1 MKIENCKGL
10 LLRLVLLSGTL
21 FLSGCNHIVL
31 FDPKGPV
38 ADQEIS
44 LIILAFALML
54 IVVVPVF
61 IMVIW
66 FSIKYRESNTR
77 STYKPRWAGS
87 AKIELAI
94 WMVPVLIVA
103 VLSYHT
109 WSKTHQ
115 LDPYKPLGIPG
126 KEIQIEVVS
135 MDWGWLFIYPDYDIA
150 TVNELV
156 IPVDAPLSF
165 KLTSST
171 VMTSFFIPQMGSQMY
186 AMAGMQTRLHLL
198 AEETGTFE
206 GQNQEFSGKGY
217 ENMHFR
223 VVAATPE
230 EFRKW
235 VSKVDTSPNAL
246 DLARFNELSKPELNY
261 EVTYY
266 SSVDPGLFQYILS
279 KYKGGYGA
287 SSK

>member
-1 MKIENCKGL
+1 MKIENSKRL

-61 IMVIW
+61 IMAIW

-87 AKIELAI
+87 TKIEWAI

-109 WSKTHQ
+109 WTKTHQ

-126 KEIQIEVVS
+126 TEIQIEVVS

-156 IPVDAPLSF
+156 FPVDAPLSF
-165 KLTSST
+165 RLTSST

-186 AMAGMQTRLHLL
+186 AMAGMQTRLHLM

-223 VVAATPE
+223 VIAVTPE
-230 EFRKW
+230 EFGKW
-235 VSKVDTSPNAL
+235 VNKVHASPETL
-246 DLARFNELSKPELNY
+246 DLARFNELSMPKLNFA
-261 EVTYY
+261 VTYF
-266 SSVDPGLFQYILS
+266 SSVDSDLFRYILS
-279 KYKGGYGA
+279 KFKGQY
-287 SSK
+287 

>member
-1 MKIENCKGL
+1 MKIENSKGL

-61 IMVIW
+61 IMAIW

-77 STYKPRWAGS
+77 STYKPQWAGS
-87 AKIELAI
+87 TKIELAI

-109 WSKTHQ
+109 WTKTHQ

-126 KEIQIEVVS
+126 EEIQIEVVS

-156 IPVDAPLSF
+156 FPVDAPLSF
-165 KLTSST
+165 RLTSST

-186 AMAGMQTRLHLL
+186 AMAGMQTRLHLM

-223 VVAATPE
+223 VIAVTPE
-230 EFRKW
+230 EFGKW
-235 VSKVDTSPNAL
+235 VNKVHASPETL
-246 DLARFNELSKPELNY
+246 DLARFNELSMPKLNFA
-261 EVTYY
+261 VTYF
-266 SSVDPGLFQYILS
+266 SSVDSDLFRYILS
-279 KYKGGYGA
+279 KFKGGYGA
-287 SSK
+287 NSK

>member
-1 MKIENCKGL
+1 MKIENSKGL

-61 IMVIW
+61 IMAIW

-87 AKIELAI
+87 TKIELAI

-109 WSKTHQ
+109 WTKTHQ

-126 KEIQIEVVS
+126 EEIQIEVVS

-150 TVNELV
+150 TINELV
-156 IPVDAPLSF
+156 FPVDAPLSF
-165 KLTSST
+165 RLTSST

-186 AMAGMQTRLHLL
+186 AMAGMQTRLHLM

-223 VVAATPE
+223 VIAATPE

-235 VSKVDTSPNAL
+235 VNKVQASPETL
-246 DLARFNELSKPELNY
+246 DLARFNELSMPKLNFA
-261 EVTYY
+261 VTYF
-266 SSVDPGLFQYILS
+266 SSVDSDLFRYILS
-279 KYKGGYGA
+279 KFKGGYGA
-287 SSK
+287 NSK